1 MKTWKTTAEQDA
13 KAKINIRKYIQKHK
27 NIVYTSDLPQVVTYR
42 TLKQGTK
49 YYNVLTGKA
58 TFERPT
64 ESNIVSVPSG
74 YPINFGYTHYDAET
88 NTVCC
93 GIVTVDTATDK
104 PNTNN
109 KREYT
114 FLSRFFMTG
123 GTKAVYNENGEHI
136 KEDSVPYTYTYRRGR
151 VWTYTHN
158 SVKAFW
164 NFISARSHMR
174 PITASNSSDK
184 HQNYGISGI
193 LQYIKV
199 NALEMDSECNRFY
212 HIGEWS
218 QKAVRTSAYADRI
231 QKAIDYLTSQELP
244 EIDVSFQ
251 AVPPRMETYQDSYDG
266 HSYFRHNTGIIF
278 IQNNENFVVFRYYN
292 NRNYSYWGNNGWD
305 SRWDGSTTQSV
316 TQTDRFEQYR
326 IYIYNERIYYCVF
339 NKRYG
344 KWEKDTHINALQ
356 YAPNAPVVNVDDI
369 GKCDIFKYYESI
381 IKTCNPTDVVKTL
394 LSMMKHPLLES
405 LSKIG
410 CKNIVQVLLAD
421 NTINANIKH
430 YVGKTS
436 AKAKTPTQILGL
448 NMYQIK
454 SLEALLERTQNSQT
468 PYYVKRAHA
477 CIMIFKELA
486 TMKRADNELFSVG
499 YLSNTDTDRIIWAL
513 EALSTLSCCDSYS
526 GRYSGRSYTKEYV
539 PCYASFVP
547 RYVQMSAEDKD
558 KLFWKYIKLAQQSG
572 DNKENN
578 YATLRLIRDTISIY
592 AMMYDNRPTINWDF
606 NDRNEI
612 INTHDQLV
620 QLREIAAAERRRLNA
635 MEEEERRKELEKR
648 RQKVDER
655 RQMLE
660 YSNEK
665 YSIILP
671 KNLSEIVTEGNCLHH
686 CVGGYTNRHATGE
699 TTIMFLRQNSNID
712 TPWYTVEVDN
722 DRVIQIHGLHNR
734 WLSATDDGY
743 AAVPFIMEW
752 LKKNNIS
759 CSDSI
764 LLSTST
770 GYANAG
776 GMREMPK
783 TK

>member
-1 MKTWKTTAEQDA
+1 MKTWKTTSEQDA
-13 KAKINIRKYIQKHK
+13 KAKSNIRKYIQKHK
-27 NIVYTSDLPQVVTYR
+27 NIVHTSDLPQVVTYR

-58 TFERPT
+58 TFKRPK
-64 ESNIVSVPSG
+64 ESDIVFVESR

-93 GIVTVDTATDK
+93 GIVTIDTAADK

-109 KREYT
+109 KRKYT

-136 KEDSVPYTYTYRRGR
+136 KEDAVSYTYTYRRGH
-151 VWTYTHN
+151 VYTYPRN

-164 NFISARSHMR
+164 NFIGTRSHMYS
-174 PITASNSSDK
+174 ITASNSSK
-184 HQNYGISGI
+184 KYRNYGISGI
-193 LQYIKV
+193 CQYINA
-199 NALEMDSECNRFY
+199 NALEMVYEYNRFY
-212 HIGEWS
+212 QIGEWS
-218 QKAVRTSAYADRI
+218 QKVVRTSGYVDRT
-231 QKAIDYLTSQELP
+231 QETIDYLTSQELP

-251 AVPPRMETYQDSYDG
+251 AVPPRMETCPDSYG
-266 HSYFRHNTGIIF
+266 GPHRRYHTGITF

-305 SRWDGSTTQSV
+305 SRWDGSA

-339 NKRYG
+339 NKRCG
-344 KWEKDTHINALQ
+344 KWEKDAHINALQ

-369 GKCDIFKYYESI
+369 GKCDVFKYYESI
-381 IKTCNPTDVVKTL
+381 IRACKPTYVVKTL

-421 NTINANIKH
+421 NTVNANIKH

-454 SLEALLERTQNSQT
+454 SLEALLKRTQNSRT

-477 CIMIFKELA
+477 CIIIFKELA

-513 EALSTLSCCDSYS
+513 EALFTLSSCNSYS
-526 GRYSGRSYTKEYV
+526 GRYSGRSYTKDYV

-578 YATLRLIRDTISIY
+578 YATLRLIRDTISTY
-592 AMMYDNRPTINWDF
+592 AMIYNDRPTINWDF

-612 INTHDQLV
+612 INTHDQLI
-620 QLREIAAAERRRLNA
+620 QLRAIADAERRRLNE
-635 MEEEERRKELEKR
+635 MKEEERNKELEKR
-648 RQKVDER
+648 RQKVDEK

-699 TTIMFLRQNSNID
+699 TTIMFLRQNDNID
-712 TPWYTVEVDN
+712 KPWYTIEVSH
-722 DRVIQIHGLHNR
+722 DRIIQIHGLHNR